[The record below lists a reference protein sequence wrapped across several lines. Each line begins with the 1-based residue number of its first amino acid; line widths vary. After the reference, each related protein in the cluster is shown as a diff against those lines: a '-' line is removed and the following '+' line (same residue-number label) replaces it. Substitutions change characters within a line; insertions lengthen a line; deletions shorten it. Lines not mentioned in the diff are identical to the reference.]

1 MYQNKFSLRAED
13 HEMVHH
19 KGTSSGSIP
28 SRLTAACIFSLSLL
42 LVPGLAHAHSVGP
55 AGGLLAGLWHPVLG
69 FDHFLA
75 MVSVGILSAQIG
87 GRAIWSVPL
96 TFVSVMIG
104 GALLGMNGINIVE
117 VEVGIAFSVVALGI
131 ALAAEK
137 KVPTSLAMLAVG
149 IFAIFHGHAH
159 GAEMPEIVTP
169 LLYASGFVAGT
180 AAIHILGVFIG
191 VICSRNVRS
200 TDFLRFVGAGIA
212 GIGIHLLY
220 ILRIVA
226 RG

>member
-1 MYQNKFSLRAED
+1 MKHSRAFQGTPGMVVAAMIMSLT
-13 HEMVHH
+13 M
-19 KGTSSGSIP
+19 
-28 SRLTAACIFSLSLL
+28 LL
-42 LVPGLAHAHSVGP
+42 LPDLAHAHSVGP
-55 AGGLLAGLWHPVLG
+55 AGGFMAGLWHPVLG

-75 MVSVGILSAQIG
+75 MVSVGILSAQLG
-87 GRAIWSVPL
+87 GRAIWSVPT
-96 TFVSVMIG
+96 TFISVMVF
-104 GALLGMNGINIVE
+104 GAFLGMQGINIVE
-117 VEVGIAFSVVALGI
+117 VEFGIAFSVAALGI

-137 KVPTSLAMLAVG
+137 KMPASLAMLAVG
-149 IFAIFHGHAH
+149 IFAVFHGHAH

-180 AAIHILGVFIG
+180 ATIHILGVFIG
-191 VICSRNVRS
+191 VMCSRNVRS